1 MLEVPIEGV
10 QDEAEGDYCP
20 TQHLEPS
27 LRTVRSTA
35 VRHTLGILMPI
46 RNQIQA
52 DPAAEHTHDCLL
64 GRRERVTVRAGLAIP
79 RRLHRSIHVGCLV
92 VAGSLTYHTVW
103 SQSGRSSTWVM
114 PIARASMS
122 VLPGARALRAVSL
135 ACAPVT
141 PLSCGFFWVLHDASC
156 SLGLLHD
163 TYAAAPTQPI
173 SVATAAP
180 QAALPTSPWKS
191 NWICFQFLCD
201 LPTQAPDP
209 RTLFSLFCLGVD
221 SRYKKSTF
229 CLDRRGKGLTSGGET
244 RGL

>member
-173 SVATAAP
+173 SVATASGFTNLYQPLNRLYQPLLGSRTGSVFNFYATSRP
-180 QAALPTSPWKS
+180 KLPTLGPFSPFFAS
-191 NWICFQFLCD
+191 ES
-201 LPTQAPDP
+201 TPDT
-209 RTLFSLFCLGVD
+209 RNRLFA
-221 SRYKKSTF
+221 STAEA
-229 CLDRRGKGLTSGGET
+229 RV
-244 RGL
+244 